1 MIGDNT
7 DAKSLLKTMNQNEN
21 MYFLFDGH
29 YTNSRTLYSALKKG
43 LNNHYYGIL
52 SKKQKEKLVIK
63 YGDDNEE
70 ETDIKIQER
79 KHNKR
84 MKDTIFSKCQLPLE
98 LFNASR
104 VAKTNIRRNLS
115 RVGFVMRRDG
125 SLEIKGDN
133 KPELDIRDT
142 LKDLEEGILLPEF
155 DKPDYFASFPLVEG
169 LVSSQEF
176 QRKGQMIHC
185 LNSRML
191 YPLHGV
197 YMPTR

>member
-79 KHNKR
+79 KHSKNKINNC
-84 MKDTIFSKCQLPLE
+84 KIDDQIILVSKCRNRDQIYKHIAQMDNRNVL
-98 LFNASR
+98 AS
-104 VAKTNIRRNLS
+104 
-115 RVGFVMRRDG
+115 
-125 SLEIKGDN
+125 
-133 KPELDIRDT
+133 
-142 LKDLEEGILLPEF
+142 GIFGREAF
-155 DKPDYFASFPLVEG
+155 
-169 LVSSQEF
+169 
-176 QRKGQMIHC
+176 
-185 LNSRML
+185 
-191 YPLHGV
+191 
-197 YMPTR
+197 